1 MPDNPGSTRLV
12 ATHVPISTAQRL
24 KQLAA
29 ITDKTMAQ
37 LHTEAIEEY
46 LARQPIKLASQLSA
60 S

>member
-1 MPDNPGSTRLV
+1 MPEKLGSTRLV

-29 ITDKTMAQ
+29 LTDKTMAQ

-46 LARQPIKLASQLSA
+46 LSRQPVKFPSPFSA